1 MLRSGPAERS
11 SYGENITVE
20 YERVYQAKSSE
31 IIVPQSHAVA
41 SRHNYS
47 ELTGY
52 TLLHLAARLRDRL
65 TDLMRVRRLPPFT
78 YLSFYIP
85 FYTQDP
91 HMDLRGARRFFASC
105 AGPRL
110 GLQSLCLLM
119 SLRCCLCSPS
129 ALEPR
134 TLALPFFPALLSLS
148 HLASA
153 VLQPCADLAARA
165 YCYTGVCWRIA
176 CPGTT
181 RTPSRLPG
189 VRPRW
194 RRY

>member
-1 MLRSGPAERS
+1 MYRRATQWRRATIIQS
-11 SYGENITVE
+11 SRGIPYST
-20 YERVYQAKSSE
+20 
-31 IIVPQSHAVA
+31 
-41 SRHNYS
+41 SRRAFDTPPC
-47 ELTGY
+47 LGTGSRISCESADCL
-52 TLLHLAARLRDRL
+52 LLHIFL
-65 TDLMRVRRLPPFT
+65 
-78 YLSFYIP
+78 FYIP

-165 YCYTGVCWRIA
+165 YCNTGVCWRIA